1 MKRSNHSLSK
11 RCRPLRSI
19 SNSRDK
25 WKNLFRARKAFV
37 LGVVLLL
44 RQAQLLLKLAFALS
58 GNSGIT
64 SLPQMF

>member
-1 MKRSNHSLSK
+1 
-11 RCRPLRSI
+11 
-19 SNSRDK
+19 
-25 WKNLFRARKAFV
+25 V
-37 LGVVLLL
+37 LGVVPLL